1 MSPGDFLRKNAETQL
16 CEHYIAAGAV
26 CRFSTNCEYLLERA
40 RESFLPV
47 NVPSILADF
56 SVRFWV
62 DHAYPAQPPWP
73 KPYVRGLD
81 HLVFAGFEAGS
92 SMLADLRTRRVIGR
106 FSAAM
111 AADSVYWRSVVFPM
125 MLTIVSASV
134 GVAELHCACVA
145 KDQDGL
151 LLAGP
156 SGSGKSTLALALG
169 QMGYGF
175 LSDDRTFCSVDN
187 GRLQAWGLGTQLKLR
202 PDAAQWFQEL
212 RNLEAVHTH
221 GVRAF
226 WLDPEQCAKLK
237 RVRRCRP
244 SSLIFLERHEV
255 SKFQLSPMAPTE
267 ALDRLSTD
275 LLGELPDAAGKRLKT
290 IETLVEL
297 PCWLVEFGGQP
308 YAIARQISHHLSRS
322 RPSQKTSRWSRDL
335 GESIQS
341 QNDDTA

>member
-1 MSPGDFLRKNAETQL
+1 MRTPIRSLIKMSPGDFLRKNAETQL

-26 CRFSTNCEYLLERA
+26 CKFSTNSEYLLEAA

-47 NVPSILADF
+47 NVPAVSADF

-62 DHAYPAQPPWP
+62 DHRSPAQPPWP

-169 QMGYGF
+169 QIGYGF
-175 LSDDRTFCSVDN
+175 LSDDRTFCSADN
-187 GRLQAWGLGTQLKLR
+187 GAAHAWGLGTQLKLR

-212 RNLEAVHTH
+212 RNQEPAHTH
-221 GVRAF
+221 GARAF
-226 WLDPEQCAKLK
+226 WLDPEQFPKLK
-237 RVRRCRP
+237 RVRRCQP

-267 ALDRLSTD
+267 ALERLSTD
-275 LLGELPDAAGKRLKT
+275 LLAELPDAAEKRLKT
-290 IETLVEL
+290 IKTLVEL
-297 PCWLVEFGGQP
+297 PCWLLEFGGQP
-308 YAIARQISHHLSRS
+308 HAIARQIS
-322 RPSQKTSRWSRDL
+322 
-335 GESIQS
+335 QS
-341 QNDDTA
+341 QNDDRRQRSSGPTPG